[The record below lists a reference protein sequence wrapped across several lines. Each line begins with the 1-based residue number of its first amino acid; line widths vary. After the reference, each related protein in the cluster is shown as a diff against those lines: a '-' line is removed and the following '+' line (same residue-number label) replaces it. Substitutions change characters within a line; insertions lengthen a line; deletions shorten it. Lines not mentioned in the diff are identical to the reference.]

1 MTSDTN
7 RPLEAPALVPAE
19 PEPAPSFEPE
29 ATTHAVPDAAPPA
42 ATLQTV
48 RAGGPGSSRRT
59 RLVVNGI
66 LAAAFVVLVGG
77 VAFAAGRATAPATT
91 ASAEDG
97 ANGLLDGAFRPG
109 DLNGQGQVGPGG
121 LGDDDDAGGRL
132 GPAFGA
138 MSIEGTVRAID
149 ADSMT
154 IEVADGGTVE
164 IAVDSDTDYHRQ
176 ADASASDV
184 STGTTVIVGLDGL
197 RLRDGAGATA
207 GDVTIV
213 P

>member
-1 MTSDTN
+1 MVN
-7 RPLEAPALVPAE
+7 
-19 PEPAPSFEPE
+19 
-29 ATTHAVPDAAPPA
+29 AV
-42 ATLQTV
+42 
-48 RAGGPGSSRRT
+48 
-59 RLVVNGI
+59 

-77 VAFAAGRATAPATT
+77 VAFAAGRATAPAST
-91 ASAEDG
+91 AGVDDA
-97 ANGLLDGAFRPG
+97 ANGLLDGGFRPG
-109 DLNGQGQVGPGG
+109 DANGQAPVGPGG

-154 IEVADGGTVE
+154 IELADGGTVE
-164 IAVDSDTDYHRQ
+164 VAIDSDTDYHRQ

-197 RLRDGAGATA
+197 RLRDGAGVTA

>member
-1 MTSDTN
+1 
-7 RPLEAPALVPAE
+7 
-19 PEPAPSFEPE
+19 
-29 ATTHAVPDAAPPA
+29 
-42 ATLQTV
+42 
-48 RAGGPGSSRRT
+48 
-59 RLVVNGI
+59 VVNGV
-66 LAAAFVVLVGG
+66 LAAAFVILVGG

-91 ASAEDG
+91 AG
-97 ANGLLDGAFRPG
+97 ADDASNGLLDGGFRPG
-109 DLNGQGQVGPGG
+109 DANGQVPVGPGG
-121 LGDDDDAGGRL
+121 LADDDDDAIGRL

-138 MSIEGTVRAID
+138 VSVEGTVRAID

-154 IEVADGGTVE
+154 IELANGSTIE
-164 IAVDSDTDYHRQ
+164 IAIDSGTDYHRR

-184 STGTTVIVGLDGL
+184 SAGTTVIVRLDGL

>member
-7 RPLEAPALVPAE
+7 RTLEAPAFVPAE
-19 PEPAPSFEPE
+19 PEPAPSFEPDRASHNLAD
-29 ATTHAVPDAAPPA
+29 ATPPA
-42 ATLQTV
+42 ASV
-48 RAGGPGSSRRT
+48 RPDRPGSSRRR
-59 RLVVNGI
+59 RLVVNGV

-77 VAFAAGRATAPATT
+77 VAFAAGRATAPATAT
-91 ASAEDG
+91 G
-97 ANGLLDGAFRPG
+97 ANDAGNGLLDGGFAPG
-109 DLNGQGQVGPGG
+109 AANGGVPVGPGG
-121 LGDDDDAGGRL
+121 PGDDDDAGGRL
-132 GPAFGA
+132 GRAFGGP
-138 MSIEGTVRAID
+138 SVEGTVRAID

-154 IEVADGGTVE
+154 IELADGGTLE
-164 IAVDSDTDYHRQ
+164 IAIDSDTDYHRQ